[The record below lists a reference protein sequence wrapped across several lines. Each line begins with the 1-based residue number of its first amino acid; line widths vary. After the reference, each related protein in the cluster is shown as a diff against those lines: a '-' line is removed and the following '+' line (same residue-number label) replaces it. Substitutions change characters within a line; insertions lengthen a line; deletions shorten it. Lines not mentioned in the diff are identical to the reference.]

1 MAVVPGRL
9 RAGSLFQ
16 LRLAVS
22 EAFAEGRIPRL
33 GVLRDGRRIN
43 L

>member
-1 MAVVPGRL
+1 V
-9 RAGSLFQ
+9 FQ

-22 EAFAEGRIPRL
+22 EAFAEGRTPRL
-33 GVLRDGRRIN
+33 GVLRGGRRMN